1 MGWAFTLTTSE
12 HMARQRFRRKDLKRP
27 DEFVT
32 RGRAFV
38 LWARENVQTLSWA
51 AGGFA
56 VAVVVIAGFFSLR
69 SARVRQANE
78 DLTQALA
85 GFHSGR
91 YREAASQLAGVA
103 DRWQSTP
110 IGQIAALYA
119 AQAEVQADNA
129 EAANTRLRDVLSS
142 GEPATYLRQQALVDL
157 AFVLE
162 RKGDPAAAA
171 EQYALAAGADG
182 PYTAT
187 AILGEARCREQAG
200 EKEKARTLYERFAQ
214 EFSQAPEIELVHAKI
229 AALKG

>member
-1 MGWAFTLTTSE
+1 
-12 HMARQRFRRKDLKRP
+12 MARQRFRRKDLKRP

-32 RGRAFV
+32 RGRAV
-38 LWARENVQTLSWA
+38 ILWARENVQTLSWA

-56 VAVVVIAGFFSLR
+56 VAVVAVAGFFSLR
-69 SARVRQANE
+69 TARVRQANE
-78 DLTQALA
+78 DLAQALL
-85 GFHSGR
+85 GFQSGR
-91 YREAASQLAGVA
+91 YSEAANQLAGVA
-103 DRWQSTP
+103 DRWQATP
-110 IGQIAALYA
+110 IGHIASLYA
-119 AQAEVQADNA
+119 AQAEVRADNID
-129 EAANTRLRDVLSS
+129 AASTRLRDVVSG
-142 GEPATYLRQQALVDL
+142 GEPASYLQQQALVDL

-171 EQYALAAGADG
+171 AQYALAAGAEG

-214 EFSQAPEIELVHAKI
+214 EFSQAPEIEIVQAKI